1 MSFEFKLDYL
11 DWDLSFYLLISM
23 WPWACYLTSLSFNL
37 LICKNEAISA
47 SLKDYYG
54 AQIKKQDVKVLK
66 LKSSV
71 KV

>member
-47 SLKDYYG
+47 SLKELLWG
-54 AQIKKQDVKVLK
+54 SNKKTGC
-66 LKSSV
+66 KSSQ
-71 KV
+71 KVV